1 MRKTFLIF
9 LSILIFGSCK
19 RSAESVTPIRK
30 DLTQA
35 VYASGKIYPLNDYK
49 VYSKLPGYIEKI
61 HVRVGDSVKAGQPL
75 ITIKSEVSELNVS
88 TAKNLLELAQ
98 KNANENSS
106 YMTSLKQDVASA
118 KSKYELDSVNFKRF
132 SSLIKENATSKAAS
146 DQAKTQF
153 DISKQNYLKTVSAF
167 SNAKDKIR
175 VELENAR
182 NQYDAQVSNR
192 NDYTITSAVNGKVYD
207 IVPKEGELVNTQIV
221 IMEIGDGARYEVEL
235 SVDETDV
242 SLLKRDQEIVY
253 VIDAYKDK
261 IFKGKVIEAYP
272 RINQSNK
279 TSKILASINLDNNT
293 VIYSGMS
300 IEANIIVAEKKG
312 ALVIPREYLIE
323 GNKVKKE
330 GEEELTFITK
340 GAEDLEFVEVLGGI
354 DEATEIVKP

>member
-1 MRKTFLIF
+1 MKKILYVF
-9 LSILIFGSCK
+9 LSILAFGSCK
-19 RSAESVTPIRK
+19 RSSESINPMSK

-61 HVRVGDSVKAGQPL
+61 HVRVGDSVKAAQPL

-98 KNANENSS
+98 KNANENSA
-106 YMTSLKQDVASA
+106 YMTTLKQDVASA
-118 KSKYELDSVNFKRF
+118 RSKYEMDSVNYTRYR
-132 SSLIKENATSKAAS
+132 SLIKENATSKVVS

-153 DISKQNYLKTVSAF
+153 EISRQNYLRALSAYA
-167 SNAKDKIR
+167 NAKDKVR

-182 NQYDAQVSNR
+182 NQYDAQVSSR

-207 IVPKEGELVNTQIV
+207 VVPKEGELINIQIA
-221 IMEIGDGARYEVEL
+221 IMEIGDDGRYEVEL

-242 SLLKRDQEIVY
+242 SLIRENQEIVY

-261 IFKGKVIEAYP
+261 VFKGKVLETYP

-279 TSKILASINLDNNT
+279 TSKIIASINLDVGT

-323 GNKVKKE
+323 GNKVKKK
-330 GEEELTFITK
+330 GGDELTTITK
-340 GAEDLEFVEVLGGI
+340 GAEDLEFVEVLSGI
-354 DEATEIVKP
+354 DESTEIVKP